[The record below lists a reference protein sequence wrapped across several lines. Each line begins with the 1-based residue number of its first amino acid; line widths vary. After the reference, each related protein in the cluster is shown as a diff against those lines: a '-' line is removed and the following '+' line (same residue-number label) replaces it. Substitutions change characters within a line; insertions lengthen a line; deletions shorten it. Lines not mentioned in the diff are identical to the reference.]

1 MKQSMLILTKNENGY
16 YHTVFKNRHARK
28 IYLAVSLQDGV
39 CTVAECHYSDRSV
52 KKTPKNVPS
61 RPFAA
66 DRLPDVLANTLDKRF
81 YSFDVS
87 EAVVTKEEL
96 IAIHSSQEKK
106 KILLL
111 IRNGDVLRTI
121 FKNKSHRT
129 IFLEVK
135 VEGNRGLIARC
146 EYRDS
151 RSTVMVF
158 GLKTICFTFSLP
170 ALLEIVNTELEG
182 GFTDIAVTEEHT
194 LVLDR
199 PICGRI

>member
-1 MKQSMLILTKNENGY
+1 MKQSMLILIKNENGN
-16 YHTVFKNRHARK
+16 YHTVFKNRHARM

-39 CTVAECHYSDRSV
+39 CTVMECHYLDRSAE
-52 KKTPKNVPS
+52 KTPKNVPS

-66 DRLPDVLANTLDKRF
+66 AQLPDVLANTLDKRF
-81 YSFDVS
+81 YGFDVI

-96 IAIHSSQEKK
+96 IAIHSSREKK
-106 KILLL
+106 RILLL
-111 IRNGDVLRTI
+111 IRNDDVLRTI
-121 FKNKSHRT
+121 FKNNSHRT
-129 IFLEVK
+129 IFLELK
-135 VEGNRGLIARC
+135 VEGDRGLIARC

-151 RSTVMVF
+151 RSAVMVF
-158 GLKTICFTFSLP
+158 GLKTIYFDFSLP

-194 LVLDR
+194 LILDR